1 MPGWEINLKKK
12 VVGMNYKNAGLVF
25 ATVLI
30 TLLISAS
37 EKNCVADD
45 AGSAKTVSLDQI
57 CELYMDYPMSADG
70 LYHDKAVKTTVKV
83 SSARKIPSVCN
94 GSAEGT
100 FTMEVVSS
108 SGPILECACNAP
120 VYKSVPD
127 NTPPGSTITAQG
139 TFKSMTG
146 SYTQSEQK
154 QCKVSLFN
162 CSFK

>member
-1 MPGWEINLKKK
+1 MK
-12 VVGMNYKNAGLVF
+12 YKNAGLIV

-30 TLLISAS
+30 TFLISAS
-37 EKNCVADD
+37 EKNCI
-45 AGSAKTVSLDQI
+45 AGDGEASKTVSLDQI
-57 CELYMDYPMSADG
+57 CELYLDYPMSADE

-83 SSARKIPSVCN
+83 SSVRKIPSICDDYPE
-94 GSAEGT
+94 GS
-100 FTMEVVSS
+100 FTMEVVSGG
-108 SGPILECACNAP
+108 GPILECVCNAP
-120 VYKSVPD
+120 VYSSVPD
-127 NTPPGSTITAQG
+127 NAPPGSSITAVG